1 MRVMVTLVLVGAI
14 GCGATYPV
22 PRDQYAAAQ
31 IDVGRAEQAA
41 SSGAPD
47 ARLHSQ
53 LAQENLAM
61 ANRLMGDQNDR
72 AASLIARARAEA
84 ALAVDLAAQA
94 KALAQAQTA
103 ADAVVKARASA
114 NPAQ

>member
-1 MRVMVTLVLVGAI
+1 MRVMVILALVATI

-22 PRDQYAAAQ
+22 PQDQYAAAQ
-31 IDVGRAEQAA
+31 MDVGRAEQAA
-41 SSGAPD
+41 ASGAPES
-47 ARLHSQ
+47 RLHSQ

-61 ANRLMGDQNDR
+61 AKRLMGEQNDR

-94 KALAQAQTA
+94 KAQAQAQAA
-103 ADAVVKARASA
+103 ADAVVKARA
-114 NPAQ
+114 